1 MSSARS
7 NASAIQKRTQNFQ
20 SVNNPSKQSLQYPVE
35 EKKMVTPI
43 QAIIEMSEKIKLLN
57 DDIEEFKLNNNN
69 TEISSKLSIIE
80 KNIENNNKT
89 LGSQML
95 KSSDENKILKKRI
108 EQLEKTTSDLQG
120 LVNTLSNKFLSKE

>member
-20 SVNNPSKQSLQYPVE
+20 SINNNTGPALNYPIE
-35 EKKMVTPI
+35 EKKIVTPM

-57 DDIEEFKLNNNN
+57 DDIEQFKLNNNN
-69 TEISSKLSIIE
+69 TEISKTLSIIE

-95 KSSDENKILKKRI
+95 KSNDENKLLKKRI
-108 EQLEKTTSDLQG
+108 ENLEKTISDLQS
-120 LVNTLSNKFLSKE
+120 LVNTLSTKILSKE

>member
-20 SVNNPSKQSLQYPVE
+20 SLNNNTTPALNYPIE
-35 EKKMVTPI
+35 EKKIVTPM

-69 TEISSKLSIIE
+69 TGISSTLSIIE

-89 LGSQML
+89 LGSHML
-95 KSSDENKILKKRI
+95 KSNDENKLLKKRI

-120 LVNTLSNKFLSKE
+120 LVNTLSTKILSKE